1 MPGLF
6 KLIYIDKVIQTT
18 TALQHW
24 WYLGW
29 KWDGASR
36 PA

>member
-18 TALQHW
+18 PALQHW
-24 WYLGW
+24 GYLG
-29 KWDGASR
+29 
-36 PA
+36 